1 MNLKNL
7 LQNLENRGK
16 LKKQQTGIDYIN
28 DLLYAAFRNL
38 KASEANLVSFE
49 ETAFKAAYDG
59 LLQISRAVLLING
72 YRPDDG
78 EQHKTTFEVAG
89 YFLGPQFIKLIQR
102 INFYRVTRNNCVYNP
117 RGLITGTEAENI
129 LKTSKEFWSKVKE
142 YLRSRSPQLELFDI

>member
-1 MNLKNL
+1 MNLRNL
-7 LQNLENRGK
+7 LLNLENQGK
-16 LKKQQTGIDYIN
+16 LKRQQTGNDYIN
-28 DLLYAAFRNL
+28 DLLYAASRNL
-38 KASEANLVSFE
+38 KASEANLALFE

-89 YFLGPQFIKLIQR
+89 FFLGSQFVNLIQR

-117 RGLITGTEAENI
+117 RGLITRTEAENI
-129 LKTSKEFWSKVKE
+129 LKTSKDFWGKVRL
-142 YLRSRSPQLELFDI
+142 YLKSMSPQLELFEI

>member
-1 MNLKNL
+1 MRNL
-7 LQNLENRGK
+7 LQNLENQGK

-78 EQHKTTFEVAG
+78 EQHKTTFEVASH
-89 YFLGPQFIKLIQR
+89 FLGPKFVKLIQR
-102 INFYRVTRNNCVYNP
+102 INFYRVTRNNCIYNP
-117 RGLITGTEAENI
+117 RGIITRTEAENI
-129 LKTSKEFWSKVKE
+129 LKTSKDFWGKVRL
-142 YLRSRSPQLELFDI
+142 YLKSLSPQLELFEI